1 MTSDF
6 DRRRFLAFVPLV
18 AAGRATGADVPP
30 AVREAEARR
39 VAVVAKVT
47 PAVVAVCKPGG
58 DASGSGVLID
68 PAGYA
73 LTNFHVTDD
82 VGPVHTCGLPDGEL
96 YDSVLVGHDPV
107 GDLALVKLL
116 PKEPGKPFPFVPLG
130 DSDAVK
136 QGDWSLAMGNPFG
149 VARDFTPSV
158 TFGLIS
164 GTHRYQP
171 PAGDGILE
179 YTDCLQCDTS
189 INPGNSGGPLFNL
202 AGELVGINGRGQF
215 DKRGRINSG
224 AGFAISVNQCKH
236 FLPHLRAGLLCDHA
250 SLGAGVETDAEGG
263 NLARMLVRQILE
275 DSDAYRRGLR
285 EGDRLVRFAG
295 RPLTSVNHY
304 KNVLGIHPAGWRLPL
319 VYRRGTA
326 DTAILVRTQP
336 TRSEAADDPG
346 EQPKPPRPPK
356 KGPKTDA
363 PQAEPSPAAKLYEP
377 KAGFAN
383 LHFNR
388 LERDRLLASFRK
400 LTGDPVGLAGPW
412 TISGRVQLS
421 DRKSPFSLTLA
432 DAADGTTEVKLARGT
447 VTDTVQPLKP
457 GQPLGELLQPTGS
470 GGLLASLYLWRR
482 LVALGEKGFESG
494 FAHGGQEPF
503 YPAGTPAPVAWCEVL
518 RTKHAAFEAKWFFQP
533 GNATLVG
540 CEAVFAKDEDP
551 CELVFADPKPVGDR
565 TLPHRIEAR
574 SGDRRYAV
582 LTVTAYKLG
591 AT

>member
-1 MTSDF
+1 MTPS
-6 DRRRFLAFVPLV
+6 RREFLAFLPLAAV
-18 AAGRATGADVPP
+18 ARAADVPP
-30 AVREAEARR
+30 AVREAEAKR

-149 VARDFTPSV
+149 IARDFTPSV

-202 AGELVGINGRGQF
+202 AGELIGINGRGQF

-224 AGFAISVNQCKH
+224 AGFAISVNQCRH
-236 FLPHLRAGLLCDHA
+236 YLPHLRAGLLCDHA
-250 SLGAGVETDAEGG
+250 SLGAGVETDAESG

-285 EGDRLVRFAG
+285 EGDRLVRYAG
-295 RPLTSVNHY
+295 RPLSSVNHY
-304 KNVLGIHPAGWRLPL
+304 KNVLGIHPAGWRLSL

-326 DTAILVRTQP
+326 DAEILVRTQP
-336 TRSEAADDPG
+336 TRPAESADDPG

-356 KGPKTDA
+356 NGPKKDA
-363 PQAEPSPAAKLYEP
+363 PKAEPSPAAKLYEP

-388 LERDRLLASFRK
+388 LERDRLLVAFRK
-400 LTGDPVGLAGPW
+400 LTGDPTGLVGPW
-412 TISGRVQLS
+412 TISGRVQLT
-421 DRKSPFSLTLA
+421 DRESPFTLTLI

-482 LVALGEKGFESG
+482 LVALGEKGFEGGVRPRRAGAVLPGRHHGLSG
-494 FAHGGQEPF
+494 AVRSVADQARGLRGEVVL
-503 YPAGTPAPVAWCEVL
+503 PAG
-518 RTKHAAFEAKWFFQP
+518 RRHALA
-533 GNATLVG
+533 G
-540 CEAVFAKDEDP
+540 CEAVFSKDDDP
-551 CELVFADPKPVGDR
+551 CEVVFADPKPVGDR

-574 SGDRRYAV
+574 YGDRRYAV
-582 LTVTAYKLG
+582 LTVTGYKLG